1 MNITDLIFWILA
13 AAILGSGLA
22 VVSARNLVHAA
33 LFMVLTFFG
42 ISGIYVLLEADF
54 LAVVQILIYVG
65 AIAVLI
71 IFGVMLTQR
80 ENMEE
85 TNVSSPH
92 RAVAAAI
99 LGVFLA
105 LMILAINSTVW
116 LIDPSPALP
125 TTVGPIAELM
135 LSSFVIP
142 FEAAAILLTVA
153 ILGAIILSKG
163 ARRAS

>member
-1 MNITDLIFWILA
+1 MNTADLVFWILA
-13 AAILGSGLA
+13 IIILGSGLA
-22 VVSARNLVHAA
+22 VVAARNLVHAA

-54 LAVVQILIYVG
+54 LAVVQVLIYVG

-92 RAVAAAI
+92 RAVAAVI
-99 LGVFLA
+99 LVAFLG
-105 LMILAINSTVW
+105 LIILAINSTAW